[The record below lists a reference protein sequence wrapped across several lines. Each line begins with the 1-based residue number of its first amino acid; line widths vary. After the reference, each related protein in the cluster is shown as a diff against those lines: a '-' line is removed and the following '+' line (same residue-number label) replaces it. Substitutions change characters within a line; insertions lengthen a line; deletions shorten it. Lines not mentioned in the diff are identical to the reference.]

1 MALPMLSESD
11 PDSFCTDYEVPD
23 ADEFRKSLDMAEV
36 KKWPIDRKV
45 PSELPEPADYIAYK
59 VFRPNDGGR
68 MYYGALIQERWEG
81 TFYLV
86 ANPVPGDR
94 SLEPCKED
102 IDY

>member
-1 MALPMLSESD
+1 
-11 PDSFCTDYEVPD
+11 
-23 ADEFRKSLDMAEV
+23 
-36 KKWPIDRKV
+36 
-45 PSELPEPADYIAYK
+45 
-59 VFRPNDGGR
+59 